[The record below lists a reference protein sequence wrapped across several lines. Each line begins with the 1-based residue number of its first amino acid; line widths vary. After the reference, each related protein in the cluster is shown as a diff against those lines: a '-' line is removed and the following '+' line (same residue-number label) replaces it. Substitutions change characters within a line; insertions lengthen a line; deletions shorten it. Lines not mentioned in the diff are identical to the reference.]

1 TYFLEKKDFSTITY
15 FPSDNHFEVKTKAN
29 EIRYYGLTA
38 NARVV
43 GNGLDAQNNPT
54 TAAASWALERVA
66 DAWGNFIYVHDNLD
80 RADFAQTGL
89 RVTEIDYTGHM
100 NGNAVVHAAPFASV
114 KLNYETRPDV
124 RWMRFAQSKFP
135 INQRLKGITTDRG
148 TYTLNYTLDTLGLV
162 SELASIHYCT
172 GATCLKDLTF
182 TWNSATTGWAQTS
195 VYDLPAE
202 IPTGHGLVGTQFID
216 LDGDGRVDLVY
227 ASRDSAA

>member
-1 TYFLEKKDFSTITY
+1 
-15 FPSDNHFEVKTKAN
+15 
-29 EIRYYGLTA
+29 
-38 NARVV
+38 
-43 GNGLDAQNNPT
+43 
-54 TAAASWALERVA
+54 
-66 DAWGNFIYVHDNLD
+66 
-80 RADFAQTGL
+80 
-89 RVTEIDYTGHM
+89 
-100 NGNAVVHAAPFASV
+100 
-114 KLNYETRPDV
+114 
-124 RWMRFAQSKFP
+124 MRFAQSKFP

-227 ASRDSAA
+227 ASRDSAASPLVSRAWLKHRHRLGSVVIAGAAGGARPRRACRSERASPTRTATASSTSSWTAPSVASAVVRGPSGVAEQIHSGQWLGTAPGVRDPPVDQLLRERAAGQIERTDLLRSGDQRFLRGLSAH